1 MINLKINEKELKDI
15 NLIIFD
21 KDGTLFE
28 LYPYWSKVALKRAE
42 AISSYLNTKNDSLID
57 WLVLK
62 MGIDSKNMR
71 ICPNGPI
78 GIYHRKYI
86 QDLLY
91 NELKSRG
98 YHIDKKN
105 LQHAFE
111 EADDYIN
118 KEDIL
123 SSSLIPVKGMM
134 EFLKEIKGKC
144 KCAIYSNDLT
154 DRLQKISELFQ
165 IKENF
170 DIFLGG
176 DLIKHP
182 KPDAWGAKKIMNNLS
197 VLPENTAFVGDSIFD
212 IECGKNAQCKFL
224 IAITSDI
231 SDIESLQIMST
242 SVIVDFSEIEVLT
255 SQ

>member
-1 MINLKINEKELKDI
+1 MINLKISENELKNI

-42 AISSYLNTKNDSLID
+42 VISSYLNTKDDSLID

-62 MGIDSKNMR
+62 MGIDSKNMC

-78 GIYHRKYI
+78 GIYSRKYI
-86 QDLLY
+86 QELLY
-91 NELKSRG
+91 SELKSRR

-111 EADDYIN
+111 VADDYIN
-118 KEDIL
+118 MENIL
-123 SSSLIPVKGMM
+123 SNSLIPVKGVMK
-134 EFLKEIKGKC
+134 FLREIKGKC

-170 DIFLGG
+170 DVFIGG

-182 KPDAWGAKKIMNNLS
+182 KPDAWGAKKIMNDLS

-231 SDIESLQIMST
+231 SDIKSLQIMST
-242 SVIVDFSEIEVLT
+242 IVIEDFSEIEVFNT
-255 SQ
+255 